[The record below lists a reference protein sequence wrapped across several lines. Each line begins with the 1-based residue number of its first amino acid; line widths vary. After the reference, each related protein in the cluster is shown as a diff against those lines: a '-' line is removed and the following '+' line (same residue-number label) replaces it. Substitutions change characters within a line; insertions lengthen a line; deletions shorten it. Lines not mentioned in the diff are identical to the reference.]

1 VSPAEAVAILG
12 AGIAAGA
19 INAVV
24 GSGSLITFPTLLAF
38 GFPPVVANVS
48 NNVGL
53 VPGNVSGAYGYRR
66 ELAGQRGRL
75 IRLGIAAVIGGLTG
89 AILLLSLPASAF
101 TLIVPALILIACVLV
116 LIQPRMGGW
125 LAARRAQAAGEDGNG
140 DGGGDGDGE
149 DGGGDGD
156 HVGRASRAD
165 HVGPVL
171 AGGMLLSGA
180 YGGYFGAAQG
190 VLVIGLLGSFLDESL
205 QRVNAAKNVLV
216 ALVNATAAIVFIL
229 FAHVS
234 WLAVLLIAAGSTIGG
249 LLGAKFGR
257 RLPPTALRLL
267 VVVIGII
274 AAVKL
279 IFF

>member
-1 VSPAEAVAILG
+1 MSPAEALAILG

-19 INAVV
+19 INAAV

-53 VPGNVSGAYGYRR
+53 VPGNASGAYGYRR

-125 LAARRAQAAGEDGNG
+125 LAARRARAAGGAGNG
-140 DGGGDGDGE
+140 DGGGDGD
-149 DGGGDGD
+149 
-156 HVGRASRAD
+156 HASGAG

-234 WLAVLLIAAGSTIGG
+234 WPAVLLIAAGSAIGG

>member
-1 VSPAEAVAILG
+1 MYPAEALAILG

-53 VPGNVSGAYGYRR
+53 VPGNFSGAYGYRR

-75 IRLGIAAVIGGLTG
+75 IRLGVAAVLGGLTG

-116 LIQPRMGGW
+116 LIQPRMGRW
-125 LAARRAQAAGEDGNG
+125 LAARRARTAGEDG
-140 DGGGDGDGE
+140 DGDRAGQ
-149 DGGGDGD
+149 GGQ
-156 HVGRASRAD
+156 
-165 HVGPVL
+165 VGPVL
-171 AGGMLLSGA
+171 TGGMLLSGA

-257 RLPPTALRLL
+257 RLQPTVLRLL
-267 VVVIGII
+267 VVVIGVV